1 MSFTIL
7 GKIVLDMSK
16 SFSPP
21 ETVTPPGL
29 SLGNIPSE
37 FLEKHKVAI
46 TSVDRKAV
54 QTDHD

>member
-16 SFSPP
+16 SILTTRNCNSTWIVFGKHPIW
-21 ETVTPPGL
+21 V
-29 SLGNIPSE
+29 
-37 FLEKHKVAI
+37 LEKHKVDI

-54 QTDHD
+54 